1 MRLAAF
7 VLVAV
12 AFAIIPDG
20 RVSAAALGPPKS
32 SEGTHET
39 ARLLRLN
46 AVPQPVETG
55 NQEERTINFASIKKI
70 VPGTSAFK
78 NAQALKASQKAALK
92 AQDAAKRKA
101 AVDKWF
107 KQFGSDEFLFTAALP
122 SWAGKKMHP
131 DKVREYFASLGK
143 SGDDVSMIVK
153 RYDNYRQTIP
163 TKK

>member
-20 RVSAAALGPPKS
+20 RVSAAALGPPES

-70 VPGTSAFK
+70 VPGIAP
-78 NAQALKASQKAALK
+78 LKTHKHLRRLK
-92 AQDAAKRKA
+92 
-101 AVDKWF
+101 
-107 KQFGSDEFLFTAALP
+107 
-122 SWAGKKMHP
+122 
-131 DKVREYFASLGK
+131 
-143 SGDDVSMIVK
+143 
-153 RYDNYRQTIP
+153 RQH
-163 TKK
+163 